1 MLLRDSARLVPP
13 LATALVVSLALTP
26 LVRLIAVRCGWVSRP
41 VHDRWGRRAIARLGG
56 VAMYAAF
63 LLSTLFWM
71 PLDKPVVGLL
81 IGSTM
86 VFGLGLADDI
96 KRMSPYTKLIGQ
108 LVIGTVVVVCGIQ
121 INIVQWE
128 WVAIPATVLWFVLVM
143 NAFNLLDNMDG
154 LASGTGAIAAGF
166 CAIHAAMS
174 GQWAV
179 ASLAAIVCGSSV
191 GFLAFNFPPA
201 KIYMGDSGSHL
212 LGLSLAALALMGT
225 WQHSTQLLSVL
236 AFPALVLAVPI
247 FDTCFVTLQRLLN
260 RQHPFVGGT
269 DHVSHRLAIL
279 GLSVRQTVLTLYAL
293 SMAFGLLSLISVQLR
308 PLPGVA
314 LWLSALTGLI
324 LCGAYLANV
333 NVYRLE
339 DRPAGDETTAVPTGA
354 TRIETMLLHK
364 RRLLE
369 ILVDFCLICSV
380 YVFAYLLRFEGYLS
394 PDLQRL
400 IVKSL
405 PIVLVIKLT
414 SFASYGLYR
423 GIWRY
428 LSLTDIMAMFKAV
441 IIASVASAMAIL
453 YVWRFEGFSR
463 SVLIIDAMLT
473 FLAVGGSRV
482 VERLLDEW
490 ITLATARGK
499 PVLIIGTGDAGVR
512 IVRLLKD
519 EEPVIHRVVAFL
531 DDDRRMHGMVIHGVP
546 VVGGRDRLVELIQRY
561 GVREVLVAVCDPPG
575 VLLEHIR
582 TCCEPNSVT
591 WRVVTASVTNA
602 AYTHAD

>member
-1 MLLRDSARLVPP
+1 M
-13 LATALVVSLALTP
+13 
-26 LVRLIAVRCGWVSRP
+26 IAVRCGWVSRP

-86 VFGLGLADDI
+86 VFALGLADDI

-166 CAIHAAMS
+166 CAIHAALS
-174 GQWAV
+174 GQWPV
-179 ASLAAIVCGSSV
+179 ASLAAIVCGSSI

-279 GLSVRQTVLTLYAL
+279 GLSVRQTVLTLYGL
-293 SMAFGLLSLISVQLR
+293 SLAFGFLSLVSVQLR

-314 LWLSALTGLI
+314 LWLSAFTGLI

-333 NVYRLE
+333 KVYRLE
-339 DRPAGDETTAVPTGA
+339 ERPAGDETVAMPAGA

-423 GIWRY
+423 GVWRY
-428 LSLTDIMAMFKAV
+428 LSLTDIMAMFRAV
-441 IIASVASAMAIL
+441 CVASIASALAIL

-546 VVGGRDRLVELIQRY
+546 VVGGRDRLIELIQRY
-561 GVREVLVAVCDPPG
+561 GVREVLVAVSDPPG
-575 VLLEHIR
+575 NLLEHIR
-582 TCCEPNSVT
+582 TCCEPNSVA

-602 AYTHAD
+602 AYTHVD